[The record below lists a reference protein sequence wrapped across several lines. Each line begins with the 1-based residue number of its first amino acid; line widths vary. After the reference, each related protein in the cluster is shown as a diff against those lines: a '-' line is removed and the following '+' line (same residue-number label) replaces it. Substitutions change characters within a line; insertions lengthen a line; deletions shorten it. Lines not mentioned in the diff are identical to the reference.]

1 MTFSNIL
8 NKYMQDIGCSS
19 KELANASSLSQSI
32 ISRYKNGERI
42 PTNDNLKKISD
53 GLQKISNK
61 KLNSNDILK
70 EFNKVINKNDID
82 FETVRN
88 NLNTLINTLNISA
101 NELSKYLNFDA
112 SYLSKIRS
120 GNRIPSNKKEF
131 INTITNFIF
140 KKSNNEE
147 YQNKLCTIMNVKKE
161 LSIDIIK
168 IWLMTNNK
176 QQNNEINDFLD
187 SPSSINF

>member
-61 KLNSNDILK
+61 KWI
-70 EFNKVINKNDID
+70 
-82 FETVRN
+82 
-88 NLNTLINTLNISA
+88 
-101 NELSKYLNFDA
+101 YHDA
-112 SYLSKIRS
+112 VFGVL
-120 GNRIPSNKKEF
+120 
-131 INTITNFIF
+131 
-140 KKSNNEE
+140 
-147 YQNKLCTIMNVKKE
+147 
-161 LSIDIIK
+161 
-168 IWLMTNNK
+168 
-176 QQNNEINDFLD
+176 
-187 SPSSINF
+187 